1 MDKAFRILLIEDDRY
16 ISGFTAVSLR
26 KEGYEVDV
34 AQSADEGLFLYA
46 SQHPDIVLLDLG
58 LPDRDGLEVLSE
70 LRPKSGFA
78 HIGGFSAAVRSAE
91 KVAALDAGA
100 VITSLSPFLWAS

>member
-58 LPDRDGLEVLSE
+58 LPTGTVWRCFRSCAKN
-70 LRPKSGFA
+70 RICPYWWFQR
-78 HIGGFSAAVRSAE
+78 AVRSV
-91 KVAALDAGA
+91 KRWPRWMPALM
-100 VITSLSPFLWAS
+100 ITSLSPFLWAS

>member
-58 LPDRDGLEVLSE
+58 LPDRDGGGAFGAA
-70 LRPKSGFA
+70 PKIGFA
-78 HIGGFSAAVRSAE
+78 HIGGFSARS
-91 KVAALDAGA
+91 GA
-100 VITSLSPFLWAS
+100 

>member
-46 SQHPDIVLLDLG
+46 SPVSYTH
-58 LPDRDGLEVLSE
+58 
-70 LRPKSGFA
+70 LRA
-78 HIGGFSAAVRSAE
+78 HE
-91 KVAALDAGA
+91 
-100 VITSLSPFLWAS
+100 T